1 MRRIVTRRPS
11 PATLIACLALFV
23 SLGGTG
29 YAAFRL
35 PPNTVGTV
43 QLRPGAV
50 VSSKVRDGSLLARDF
65 KRGQLGAV
73 PATLPSGTTL
83 RGAFFV
89 GGSSAGGNEIAT
101 GEISFG
107 LRLAVAP
114 VAHFVVQRASSPPA
128 CSGSVTAP
136 QAAPG
141 HLCIY
146 EGGHSQTSIR
156 GFRDPAAI
164 GDFEDPVRRDTG
176 ARVRPEGAGL
186 VVYAT
191 GGGNFYSVGTW
202 AVTAP

>member
-1 MRRIVTRRPS
+1 MRRILTRCPS
-11 PATLIACLALFV
+11 PATLIACAALFV

-35 PPNTVGTV
+35 PPNTVGTA
-43 QLRPGAV
+43 QLRSGAV
-50 VSSKVRDGSLLARDF
+50 VSSKVRDGSLLVRDF
-65 KRGQLGAV
+65 KRGQLGSV
-73 PATLPSGTTL
+73 TSTLPSGQTL

-107 LRLAVAP
+107 LRLTVAP
-114 VAHFVVQRASSPPA
+114 IAHFVAQRASPPA
-128 CSGSVTAP
+128 CPGSVTSP
-136 QAAPG
+136 EAAPG

-146 EGGHSQTSIR
+146 EGGHSQTTIR

-164 GDFEDPVRRDTG
+164 GDFEDPVRHDTG
-176 ARVRPEGAGL
+176 SRVRPEGAGL